1 MTERPDGVLV
11 PASTSARAEAALLA
25 RMWLLPL
32 AFGAAGFALNALVKL
47 PVQLPGHNALF
58 WITGLALGRFASRNP
73 LGGTAAGA
81 GAIACGL
88 AFDPLEGAEV
98 AAAGLV
104 LDIVA
109 AFARAPRVVWIPL
122 AGIVANLAVLG
133 AKYVAGDVP
142 HAVFTRGLGLAVAS
156 YAAFGAISAAIAGLV
171 ASMPRPAHPP
181 EERGPR

>member
-1 MTERPDGVLV
+1 MERPDGALV
-11 PASTSARAEAALLA
+11 RASTSARTEAALLA

-32 AFGAAGFALNALVKL
+32 ALGAAGFALNALVKL
-47 PVQLPGHNALF
+47 PVQLPGHNSLF
-58 WITGLALGRFASRNP
+58 WITALALGRFASGNP

-81 GAIACGL
+81 GAIACAL

-109 AFARAPRVVWIPL
+109 AFAGAPRAVWVPL

-133 AKYVAGDVP
+133 AKYAAGEIP
-142 HAVFTRGLGLAVAS
+142 HAVFTRGPGLAIAS
-156 YAAFGAISAAIAGLV
+156 YAAFGAISASIAALV
-171 ASMPRPAHPP
+171 ASMPRQTSPTDD
-181 EERGPR
+181 RGPR